1 MGCDMEGGTLSRKMF
16 SIPVRDNDSPCESR
30 DSSKDTGV
38 WIPDTEE
45 VE

>member
-1 MGCDMEGGTLSRKMF
+1 MGWEMEGGTLIRKML
-16 SIPVRDNDSPCESR
+16 SNPVRVNDSPCESR
-30 DSSKDTGV
+30 DSSKDMGI